1 MGTQGLVLAVVAAS
15 AALAGWVHLR
25 RDGRMPETGRRV
37 VLHTL
42 AALCA
47 TGIVPFLMRRIGTD
61 ESATAAMASLFA
73 LVLPMFVYNFLTWLW
88 LLKLLQRRLHV
99 G

>member
-1 MGTQGLVLAVVAAS
+1 MGIQGLVLAVAAAS
-15 AALAGWVHLR
+15 AVLAGWLHLR

-37 VLHTL
+37 VLHAL

-47 TGIVPFLMRRIGTD
+47 TGIVPLVMRRMGTD

-88 LLKLLQRRLHV
+88 LLKLVQRRLHV
-99 G
+99 R

>member
-1 MGTQGLVLAVVAAS
+1 MGTQGLVLVVVAAS
-15 AALAGWVHLR
+15 AVLAGWLHLR
-25 RDGRMPETGRRV
+25 RGGRMPETGRRV
-37 VLHTL
+37 VVHAV

-47 TGIVPFLMRRIGTD
+47 TGVVPLIMRRLGTD

-73 LVLPMFVYNFLTWLW
+73 LVLPMFVYNVLTWLW
-88 LLKLLQRRLHV
+88 LIKLLQRRLHV